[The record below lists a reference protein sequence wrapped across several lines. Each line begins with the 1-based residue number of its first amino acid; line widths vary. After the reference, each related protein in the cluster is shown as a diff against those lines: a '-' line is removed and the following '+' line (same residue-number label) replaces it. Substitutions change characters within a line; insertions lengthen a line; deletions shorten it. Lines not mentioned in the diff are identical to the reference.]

1 MVAEAWHIL
10 VFAGIA
16 ADFKTRGSEDGM
28 IEHRQDVL
36 PLLEE
41 YIATQYE
48 WIRLVWIPN
57 TERWDSQRQ
66 SLYWDG
72 IPIGKFRE
80 RDPMTMLT
88 LEEGVSD
95 NALRQELFLY
105 YERERKAIQDQKEPD
120 ILQRMRLPCL
130 LSQLEQ
136 LSNQPIDDWIDSHL
150 GWILKEAA
158 EIPYVEARVLIYL
171 FHAYYNF
178 DAIRKGTY
186 NADLSSLT
194 ATYDGIFN
202 KQSQFKTYGL
212 VPIDQDRAILPG
224 KPPRIY
230 DRSINKTFFTKN
242 TPLHL
247 LEKLSDMNSSGL
259 INNLA
264 VRLMNEPGYEG
275 RLHSEFLQEVLER
288 GEQFALANLGTFSVS
303 RLYSDS
309 YNDCLWVVI
318 DPQNI
323 TFEELCE
330 DYEFDGDMIITQV
343 VHLEYITSE
352 DGAFITHLDHEYIFY
367 TFEQYDE
374 RLHNPSQKGEAKTRM
389 KSFKIDNSRIPFDH
403 TCENKRKDENGND
416 LPVQHV
422 PFLIYV
428 LESYF
433 RHKDLLI
440 EYFQK
445 MLH

>member
-1 MVAEAWHIL
+1 M
-10 VFAGIA
+10 
-16 ADFKTRGSEDGM
+16 RGSEIGM

-41 YIATQYE
+41 YINTQYE
-48 WIRLVWIPN
+48 LMRMRWIPD
-57 TERWDSQRQ
+57 TERWDSLRQ
-66 SLYWDG
+66 SLYWNG
-72 IPIGKFRE
+72 VPIGKFRE
-80 RDPMTMLT
+80 RDLMTMLT

-95 NALRQELFLY
+95 KALRQELFLY
-105 YERERKAIQDQKEPD
+105 YERERKTIQDQKEPD

-150 GWILKEAA
+150 GWILKEA
-158 EIPYVEARVLIYL
+158 EETPYVKARVLIYL
-171 FHAYYNF
+171 FHAYYNY

-186 NADLSSLT
+186 NADLSSLK

-212 VPIDQDRAILPG
+212 VPIDYDRAVLPG

-230 DRSINKTFFTKN
+230 DRSVNKTFFTKN
-242 TPLHL
+242 IPLHL

-275 RLHSEFLQEVLER
+275 RLHSEFLQEAIER
-288 GEQFALANLGTFSVS
+288 GEQFDLARLGSFSVS
-303 RLYSDS
+303 RLYSNS
-309 YNDCLWVVI
+309 YDDCLWVVI

-323 TFEELCE
+323 TFKELCE

>member
-1 MVAEAWHIL
+1 
-10 VFAGIA
+10 
-16 ADFKTRGSEDGM
+16 M
-28 IEHRQDVL
+28 IEQRQDVL
-36 PLLEE
+36 HLLEE
-41 YIATQYE
+41 YINTQYE
-48 WIRLVWIPN
+48 WTRQRWIPD
-57 TERWDSQRQ
+57 TERWDIQRQ
-66 SLYWDG
+66 SLYWNG
-72 IPIGKFRE
+72 VPIGKFRE
-80 RDPMTMLT
+80 RDSMTMLT

-95 NALRQELFLY
+95 NALRRELLLY

-120 ILQRMRLPCL
+120 IFQQMRLPHL
-130 LSQLEQ
+130 QSQLEQ
-136 LSNQPIDDWIDSHL
+136 LSSQSIDVWINNHL
-150 GWILKEAA
+150 GWMLKEAA
-158 EIPYVEARVLIYL
+158 ETPYAKARVLIYL
-171 FHAYYNF
+171 YYAYYNH
-178 DAIRKGTY
+178 DAIRKGPY
-186 NADLSSLT
+186 NADMSNLT
-194 ATYDGIFN
+194 ATYDGVFN
-202 KQSQFKTYGL
+202 KQSQFRTYGL
-212 VPIDQDRAILPG
+212 VPVDHNRTLLPG

-230 DRSINKTFFTKN
+230 DRSVNKTFLTKN

-247 LEKLSDMNSSGL
+247 LEKLSDMKSGGV
-259 INNLA
+259 ISELA

-275 RLHSEFLQEVLER
+275 RLHSEFLQEAIER
-288 GEQFALANLGTFSVS
+288 GEQFDLASLGSFSVS

-309 YNDCLWVVI
+309 YDDCLWVVI

-422 PFLIYV
+422 PFLLYV